1 MKQETETSSETEEYK
16 LHDNGLMYR
25 EIEFEG
31 LDEPLKL
38 FISIKPQRLPGE
50 TQTEYKMRRMLERRG
65 DMIKKHEPEM
75 ISRGPKRFETGIPY
89 VNVNK
94 KDKFKK
100 EKK

>member
-1 MKQETETSSETEEYK
+1 MTQKEETSLENNEYK
-16 LHDNGLMYR
+16 LHENGLMYR

-31 LDEPLKL
+31 LDDPLKL
-38 FISIKPQRLPGE
+38 FISIKPQRLEGE

-65 DMIKKHEPEM
+65 DMIKKYEPEM
-75 ISRGPKRFETGIPY
+75 ISKGPKRFEKGIPY